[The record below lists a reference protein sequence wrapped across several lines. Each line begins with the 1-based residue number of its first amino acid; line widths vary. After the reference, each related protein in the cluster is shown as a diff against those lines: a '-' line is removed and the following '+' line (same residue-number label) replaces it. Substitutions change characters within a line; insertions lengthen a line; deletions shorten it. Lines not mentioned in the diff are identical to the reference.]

1 MSERLVPDWQ
11 KERGISTGSYRY
23 DFICF
28 ELGYYTAE
36 RNQIFQLSDVWPG
49 ISLPKN
55 QYTNTAVIYQQESIM
70 RKVGDLFEFLSTDT
84 GDYIIQVMMYAPS
97 YSTLLVD
104 LLHQAGHIQLQ
115 QPNP

>member
-1 MSERLVPDWQ
+1 
-11 KERGISTGSYRY
+11 
-23 DFICF
+23 
-28 ELGYYTAE
+28 
-36 RNQIFQLSDVWPG
+36 
-49 ISLPKN
+49 
-55 QYTNTAVIYQQESIM
+55 M

-104 LLHQAGHIQLQ
+104 LLHKAGHIQLQ